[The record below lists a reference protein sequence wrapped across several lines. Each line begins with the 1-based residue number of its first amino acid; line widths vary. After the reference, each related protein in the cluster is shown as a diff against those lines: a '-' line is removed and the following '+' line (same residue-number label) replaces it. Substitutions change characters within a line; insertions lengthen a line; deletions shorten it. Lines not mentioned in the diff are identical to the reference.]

1 MDAIRSS
8 PGDDLLLRLL
18 RAASLRSEVIAD
30 NLANQNTPGFVRR
43 EVRFEELVSA
53 ALAGGDDAARI
64 APRVVEDRLTV
75 GTADGNNVTPELEI
89 NALRENRL
97 LQDAYTAILQNRFNV
112 LRAAIDGGR

>member
-1 MDAIRSS
+1 MDAIRSG

-18 RAASLRSEVIAD
+18 RAAALRSEVIAD
-30 NLANQNTPGFVRR
+30 NLANQNTPGFTRR

-53 ALAGGDDAARI
+53 ALASGGDADGI
-64 APRVVEDRLTV
+64 APRVLEDRVTPA
-75 GTADGNNVTPELEI
+75 TTDGNNVTPEVEI